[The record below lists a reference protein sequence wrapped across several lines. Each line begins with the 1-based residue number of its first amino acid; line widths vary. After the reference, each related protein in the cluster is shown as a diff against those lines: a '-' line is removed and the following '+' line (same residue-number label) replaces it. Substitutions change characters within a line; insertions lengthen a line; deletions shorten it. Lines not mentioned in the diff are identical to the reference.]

1 MKKHLFL
8 TALLGSLSMV
18 SCNNDPVKEDA
29 PPVLLPIKINYESGN
44 EKGKLT
50 YSYDDNNRLTSF
62 IVATNHRKESK
73 LFTYDV
79 KGALKSIT
87 LRAEKN
93 FKIEYTISYSTDKVF
108 IEEVVYFGDDYPN
121 SPPSK
126 SFDTITI
133 DSNKNFIE
141 GSNNFGSHNTCS
153 YNEKG
158 NLVKMTDASLDI
170 VYDSEN
176 GMFKNVTTDPWV
188 FIYFL
193 RADLGQNFLNYK
205 NNCKQI
211 KINAPS
217 TCDEVNFLI
226 SYNKERYPAKIHNYD
241 CFNSVQTIEYS
252 TVN

>member
-8 TALLGSLSMV
+8 TALLGGLSMV

-29 PPVLLPIKINYESGN
+29 PPVLLPVKINYQSGD

-62 IVATNHRKESK
+62 KETTNYRRQTKV
-73 LFTYDV
+73 FTYDE
-79 KGALKSIT
+79 KGVLTSVT
-87 LRAEKN
+87 ENGNRN
-93 FKIEYTISYSTDKVF
+93 FKVENTISYSTDKIF
-108 IEEVVYFGDDYPN
+108 IEKVVYFGDDYPD

-126 SFDTITI
+126 RFDTITI

-141 GSNNFGSHNTCS
+141 GSNNFGSRNTCS

-176 GMFKNVTTDPWV
+176 GMFKNVATDPWV

-193 RADLGQNFLNYK
+193 RGGLGQNFLNYK
-205 NNCKQI
+205 NNCKQV
-211 KINAPS
+211 KVNRGS
-217 TCDEVNFLI
+217 LFNELNFLI
-226 SYNKERYPAKIHNYD
+226 SYNKERYPAKIYNYD
-241 CFNSVQTIEYS
+241 YYNSAQTIEYS
-252 TVN
+252 TGN